1 MNLLFIAEVNHYK
14 NWIGKTYYDILTYY
28 KVNSKNNIKL
38 IYTDEKIVD
47 NIKDIDII
55 VFFDTDTLRFAGNYS
70 YLFDLNI
77 PIYACSLDFFNFN
90 ECINCNWIKKCS
102 GLLHFGY
109 SSKLLNSYKKHFNN
123 KIIKCFKGR
132 FVNTNRFKNYNLE
145 KKYDILIYGTR
156 NYINNIENHD
166 ADIEYKNKWEKIN
179 KTKILQKHDFYPLR
193 KKIENILI
201 KNYHKYNLKILK
213 SSCIYDAVIANED
226 LSKLINESW
235 LTLSCCTRADIPMSK
250 YFEISASYSGILGD
264 IPSDYYE
271 LFKDSIVY
279 VSEWMNEDEILSII
293 DNALSNK
300 KKLGKMINNLGNKIH
315 KEYNLDSCVENMDD
329 IFDELNN

>member
-1 MNLLFIAEVNHYK
+1 MNLLFIAEINHYK

-28 KVNSKNNIKL
+28 KYNSKNNIKL
-38 IYTDEKIVD
+38 IYTNE
-47 NIKDIDII
+47 NINNYKENIDII
-55 VFFDTDTLRFAGNYS
+55 VFFDTDTLRFANNYS

-77 PIYACSLDFFNFN
+77 PIYACSLDFFYFN
-90 ECINCNWIKKCS
+90 QCINCEWIKKCT

-109 SSKLLNSYKKHFNN
+109 SSKLFNSYQKHFNN

-156 NYINNIENHD
+156 DYINNIENHD
-166 ADIEYKNKWEKIN
+166 ADIEYKNKWEKFNNI
-179 KTKILQKHDFYPLR
+179 KLSEKHDFYPLR

-201 KNYHKYNLKILK
+201 KNKDKYKLKILK
-213 SSCIYDAVIANED
+213 SYCIYDAIIANED

-235 LTLSCCTRADIPMSK
+235 LTLACRTRADIPMSK

-271 LFKDSIVY
+271 LFKDNTVY
-279 VSEWMNEDEILSII
+279 ISEWMKEDEILSII
-293 DNALSNK
+293 DNALSDK
-300 KKLGKMINNLGNKIH
+300 EKLKKMINNLGCKVHN
-315 KEYNLDSCVENMDD
+315 EYCLDSCVKNMDN
-329 IFDELNN
+329 IFEEL

>member
-14 NWIGKTYYDILTYY
+14 KWTGKTYYDILTYY
-28 KVNSKNNIKL
+28 KYNSKNNIKL
-38 IYTDEKIVD
+38 IYTNESFIDYKE
-47 NIKDIDII
+47 NIDII
-55 VFFDTDTLRFAGNYS
+55 VFFDTDTLRFASNYS

-77 PIYACSLDFFNFN
+77 PIYACCLDFFNFN
-90 ECINCNWIKKCS
+90 ECINCDWIKKCS

-109 SSKLLNSYKKHFNN
+109 SSKLFNSYQKHFNN

-156 NYINNIENHD
+156 DYINNIENHD

-201 KNYHKYNLKILK
+201 KNHHKYKLKILK
-213 SSCIYDAVIANED
+213 SSCIYDADIANED

-235 LTLSCCTRADIPMSK
+235 LTLSCSTRADIPMSK

-271 LFKDSIVY
+271 LFKDNIVY
-279 VSEWMNEDEILSII
+279 ISEWMNEDEILSII
-293 DNALSNK
+293 DNALSDK
-300 KKLGKMINNLGNKIH
+300 KKLVKMINNLGSKIH
-315 KEYNLDSCVENMDD
+315 KEYNLNSCVENMDC
-329 IFDELNN
+329 IFEEL